1 MTTTVTEK
9 LISLSDEKNADFVSK
24 LTPTV
29 DREKILGVRTPILRK
44 LAKNLY
50 NTEEAENFLASTPHY
65 YLEENTLHL
74 FLLGLEKNFEKA
86 IKQVDEFLPFVD
98 NWATCDGFSSTVFK
112 KSADKLSP
120 YIDKWMSSNK
130 TYTVRFGVLML
141 MKYYL
146 DENFTEEVL
155 EKVSSIK
162 SNEYYV
168 NMMIA
173 WFFATALAKKWNY
186 AVKYLKENRLS
197 DFCHNK
203 TIQKARESFRITE
216 EQKIFLKTL
225 KR

>member
-1 MTTTVTEK
+1 MTIVTEK
-9 LISLSDEKNADFVSK
+9 LISYSDEKNADFLSK

-29 DREKILGVRTPILRK
+29 DRKRVLGVRTPILRK

-50 NTEEAENFLASTPHY
+50 GTTEAEDFLGSTPHY

-86 IKQVDEFLPFVD
+86 ITKVDEFLPFVD
-98 NWATCDGFSSTVFK
+98 NWATCDGFSSLAFK
-112 KSADKLSP
+112 KNTDRLSP
-120 YIDKWMSSNK
+120 YIDKWISSKK
-130 TYTVRFGVLML
+130 TYTVRFGVGML
-141 MKYYL
+141 LRYYL
-146 DENFTEEVL
+146 DENFSEEVL
-155 EKVSSIK
+155 SKVSKIS
-162 SNEYYV
+162 SDEYYV

-173 WFFATALAKKWNY
+173 WFFATALAKKWDY
-186 AVKYLKENRLS
+186 AVKYIRENRLS

-216 EQKIFLKTL
+216 EQKSFLKTL

>member
-1 MTTTVTEK
+1 MTIVTEK
-9 LISLSDEKNADFVSK
+9 LISFSDEKNADFLSK

-29 DREKILGVRTPILRK
+29 DRKRILGVRTPILRK

-50 NTEEAENFLASTPHY
+50 GTKEAEDFLASTPHY

-86 IKQVDEFLPFVD
+86 ITKVDEFLPFVD
-98 NWATCDGFSSTVFK
+98 NWATCDGFSSLAFEKNT
-112 KSADKLSP
+112 DRLSP
-120 YIDKWMSSNK
+120 YIDKWISSKK
-130 TYTVRFGVLML
+130 TYTVRFGVGML
-141 MKYYL
+141 LRYYL
-146 DENFTEEVL
+146 DENFSEEVL
-155 EKVSSIK
+155 SKVSKIS
-162 SNEYYV
+162 SDEYYV

-173 WFFATALAKKWNY
+173 WFFATALAKKWDY
-186 AVKYLKENRLS
+186 AVKYIRENRLS

-216 EQKIFLKTL
+216 EQKSFLKTL